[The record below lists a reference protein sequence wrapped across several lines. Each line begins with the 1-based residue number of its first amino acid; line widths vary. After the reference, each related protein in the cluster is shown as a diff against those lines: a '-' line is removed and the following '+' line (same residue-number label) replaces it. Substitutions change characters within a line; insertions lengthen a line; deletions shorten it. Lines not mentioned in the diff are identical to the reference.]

1 MSFGL
6 LGFLIGNIKDK
17 HHEVAGKLNI
27 GGMIMKLRLVKQG
40 DFLGTKCDFYVDEDN
55 NIYMSRT
62 QIGYALEYKDPSNAV
77 KNIHNKYHERFDRF
91 SVEVSG
97 AQFVP
102 PINKNKNSPKIYMY
116 AEKGIYEVCRR
127 SRQTV
132 ADKFYD
138 WVYDAIS
145 EIKKNGFYI
154 ANGKDEKWLGIRQET
169 KQVRKNETDMIQKFV
184 DYAISQGS
192 QNAKRYYT
200 HLTNLANKRC
210 GIETGERDK
219 ADQKTL
225 LRLKSLET
233 LIDMR
238 LETLMDNNIPY
249 KDAFADVK
257 GMIEGI

>member
-1 MSFGL
+1 
-6 LGFLIGNIKDK
+6 
-17 HHEVAGKLNI
+17 
-27 GGMIMKLRLVKQG
+27 MKLSLVKQG

-55 NIYMSRT
+55 KIYMSRT

-138 WVYDAIS
+138 WVYDTIS

-154 ANGKDEKWLGIRQET
+154 ANGKDEKWLGIRKET

-192 QNAKRYYT
+192 THAKTYYT

-210 GIETGERDK
+210 GLKSKERDK

-238 LETLMDNNIPY
+238 LETLMNNNIPY
-249 KDAFADVK
+249 KEVFADVK

>member
-1 MSFGL
+1 
-6 LGFLIGNIKDK
+6 
-17 HHEVAGKLNI
+17 
-27 GGMIMKLRLVKQG
+27 MKLRLVKQG

-62 QIGYALEYKDPSNAV
+62 QIGYALQYKDPSNAILRIHQRHYKRIDEMSIEV
-77 KNIHNKYHERFDRF
+77 K
-91 SVEVSG
+91 G
-97 AQFVP
+97 CQFVTP
-102 PINKNKNSPKIYMY
+102 YQNKDKNAHTYMY
-116 AEKGIYEVCRR
+116 TAKGIFEICRH
-127 SRQTV
+127 SNQSV
-132 ADKFYD
+132 ADDFYD
-138 WVYDAIS
+138 YVYGVVV
-145 EIKKNGFYI
+145 EIMQNGYYI
-154 ANGKDEKWLGIRQET
+154 ASGKDDIWLGIRKET
-169 KQVRKNETDMIQKFV
+169 KQVRKQETDMIQKFV

-210 GIETGERDK
+210 GIESGERDK

-249 KDAFADVK
+249 KEVFADVRDL
-257 GMIEGI
+257 IEGI